1 MFMSRTVVNFLLDT
15 VLLTIVVAL
24 LFTSA
29 VLRFVFP
36 APTIARGWR
45 LWGHGYDAWANF
57 QFILLTVVA
66 LTVLLHVMLHWSWVC
81 GVIVTKLLRNGE
93 RKQKPD
99 EGVQTLWGVGMLIA
113 VVTILGFF
121 VALANLMVEPARES
135 TAKDSTN
142 VWREAWPL
150 AARSHQRPLT
160 QWPIDSKG

>member
-1 MFMSRTVVNFLLDT
+1 MSRTVVNFVLDT
-15 VLLTIVVAL
+15 ILLTIVVTL
-24 LFTSA
+24 LFISA

-57 QFILLTVVA
+57 QFMLLMVVA
-66 LTVLLHVMLHWSWVC
+66 LAVLLHVMLHWSWVC

-99 EGVQTLWGVGMLIA
+99 EGVQTLWGVGMLIV

-121 VALANLMVEPARES
+121 VALANLTIEPAREPA
-135 TAKDSTN
+135 TTDSTN
-142 VWREAWPL
+142 QSRETWPL
-150 AARSHQRPLT
+150 AARLHQRPLT
-160 QWPIDSKG
+160 RWPMDSKG